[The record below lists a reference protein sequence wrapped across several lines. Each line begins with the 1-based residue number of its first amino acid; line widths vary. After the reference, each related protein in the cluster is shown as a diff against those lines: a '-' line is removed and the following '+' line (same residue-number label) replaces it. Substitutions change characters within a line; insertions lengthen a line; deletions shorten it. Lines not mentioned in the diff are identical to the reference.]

1 VLPETKPDKTD
12 GHVDSIFATNAFNDK
27 ISCDIASKLS
37 KELCYPFLLLL
48 PGKHSLCRRVCMIAP
63 LSRQTLPPGLRAPP
77 QPSSCTMMRV
87 RWISSRSNWTAA
99 AALADATSGASTWP
113 RISPFV
119 AKQDDAPT
127 ALHPAGELLGAVFL
141 AGTAGLHGAN
151 LRGRS
156 EESSHHL
163 NAKTVNISLVQ
174 LAVEPTAHG

>member
-1 VLPETKPDKTD
+1 MQTSLYDRP
-12 GHVDSIFATNAFNDK
+12 SFAAN
-27 ISCDIASKLS
+27 SPSRAS
-37 KELCYPFLLLL
+37 
-48 PGKHSLCRRVCMIAP
+48 
-63 LSRQTLPPGLRAPP
+63 RAP
-77 QPSSCTMMRV
+77 S
-87 RWISSRSNWTAA
+87 AKLLHHDA
-99 AALADATSGASTWP
+99 GALDFVQIKLDRRCRLGRRHIGRLDLAEDFAL
-113 RISPFV
+113 V